1 MKPTPGDWTGA
12 VEPKAAQTRPAELP
26 VSPEVSDEAQ
36 RPEAADANAGG
47 ATKGEAPAGPAET
60 APVEAPE
67 AQPAEEPYAYDVT
80 LVVPVQSED
89 ADVEAVVHAH
99 GRALEAMGLTWE
111 AILVFDGVLGPA
123 WDVAL
128 RMQEATHDQ
137 VRTIA
142 LHRRFGAAVCLSSAF
157 EHMRGRMILTLPD
170 YVQVDPG
177 SVKGLV
183 QALESGADMAT
194 GIRGQRVDSWA
205 YRTQSRL
212 FNWTL
217 RILTRTPFHD
227 LNCSVRLM
235 HRNVIEQLSIYGNM
249 YRYLPILA
257 YRRGFRVDEVPLRHM
272 REESEAGSRFPLSYI
287 RRTLDIL
294 GVVFL
299 TGFTHKP
306 LRFFGALGGAC
317 VLIGMIFSLAAVFG
331 KLLGFQIALM
341 ENAMFL
347 IGLVISVLGL
357 QVIGFGLVGEIVVF
371 TQARNVR
378 EYRIDKIHR

>member
-1 MKPTPGDWTGA
+1 MSSTSHPGQPRT
-12 VEPKAAQTRPAELP
+12 AAQAH
-26 VSPEVSDEAQ
+26 
-36 RPEAADANAGG
+36 GG
-47 ATKGEAPAGPAET
+47 ASGLPEDA
-60 APVEAPE
+60 APVAASAGFEEDRGQPE
-67 AQPAEEPYAYDVT
+67 STQQGILAEQALPEGQGSEEGMPQVDVT
-80 LVVPVQSED
+80 LVVPVQSD
-89 ADVEAVVHAH
+89 TADVDAVIRAN
-99 GRALEAMGLTWE
+99 GGALEADGLTWE

-128 RMQEATHDQ
+128 TLQENTHNQ

-157 EHMRGRMILTLPD
+157 EHTRGRMILTLPD

-177 SVKGLV
+177 SLKGLV
-183 QALESGADMAT
+183 QALEEGADMAT
-194 GIRGQRVDSWA
+194 GIRGNRVDSWA
-205 YRTQSRL
+205 YRAQSRL

-217 RILTRTPFHD
+217 RMLTRTPFHD

-235 HRNVIEQLSIYGNM
+235 ERHVIEQLSIYGNM

-317 VLIGMIFSLAAVFG
+317 LLIGTLFSVGAVIA
-331 KLLGFQIALM
+331 KWLGNDVALM
-341 ENAMFL
+341 ESAVFL
-347 IGLVISVLGL
+347 IGLVIAVLGL